1 MSINEQKMKLKGE
14 AKVWASITKSNGK
27 AKDVASTQIGQQLLF
42 DEALRILPE
51 FKSWLKVSSRA
62 DKLALD
68 EVFFDDDEIVRLVLS
83 TMFLMSGNLSGALD
97 YDNKKKK
104 TRHKNILSV
113 KNHIFPTLTFDQVYR
128 IVEVVVDISKFFQVE
143 KAPIKSVRFDWSV
156 CYTCTMDDVVFQK
169 LSARSLMA
177 FYPMPMKEAPVDWG
191 YNEEGNL
198 VGGYKDFQYD
208 LVRVWSKSKN
218 KDRNRYKKRIF
229 DSVNYIQSQAWVV
242 NEELLKQVERDLKV
256 PLKGDFITL
265 DYPSSDGCE
274 FGIDL
279 KKENHGLSDEDFLK
293 VSDARRAFQSDVDL
307 YQAEAR
313 DFESAMG
320 KYRAVKMAIEI
331 ANDYK
336 GEDIYFPHNYDSRGR
351 VYPIP
356 VGLSPQG
363 SDAVKAMLSYKNGQ
377 VLNRDG
383 AAWAFAYLA
392 SLYGD
397 DKLHFDDRVERGIE
411 LMETDADYR
420 DADEPYQ
427 FLAHQIEL
435 RKVVE
440 DPQATFNGRIHLDAC
455 NSGSQFTS
463 ALTGDVKGC
472 EATNVIP
479 TIGEGGL
486 CDRQDAYLLVANK
499 SIELTKLMLG
509 GTLSDEDR
517 EVYEELLRLLEEHG
531 RKICKRPV
539 MVSNY
544 GGTSGGRADMLY
556 DMFRDLKIDRKY
568 ITKSNAIKFAK
579 IIGDSIT
586 GVLNGGKAFEKY
598 IQTMNNIIAKGGSAV
613 VWNTS
618 DGFRVVHAKNKQLK
632 PKRIS
637 IVLPKSRRYTD
648 IRNIVYSNEVSPSK
662 MRSAISPNYIH
673 SLDAE
678 LLRRVALRMRDEGIE
693 SSDWIHDSFGC
704 LPNEVGRMLKIT
716 KEEFLEMMK
725 KDPLSFLDSE
735 LRKQSIDNGVS
746 EKQLAKVVVPNLGS
760 VDFSKVLESEWFFS

>member
-14 AKVWASITKSNGK
+14 SRVWASITSPNGK

-51 FKSWLKVSSRA
+51 FKAWLDVCSKR
-62 DKLALD
+62 D
-68 EVFFDDDEIVRLVLS
+68 RLVLRELFCDDETTTRLILQTLFYLAGS
-83 TMFLMSGNLSGALD
+83 TSGVLEADRS
-97 YDNKKKK
+97 KKKK
-104 TRHKNILSV
+104 TRHKSIRSINTKV
-113 KNHIFPTLTFDQVYR
+113 FTDLTFSVTWR
-128 IVEVVVDISKFFQVE
+128 VVEVIVDLSKLFQTDKRPVS
-143 KAPIKSVRFDWSV
+143 INGVTSWSLGYV
-156 CYTCTMDDVVFQK
+156 SSIDELIFEK
-169 LSARSLMA
+169 LSTRSIMS
-177 FYPMPMKEAPVDWG
+177 FYPMPMLEPPGDWG
-191 YNEEGNL
+191 YDEEGNV
-198 VGGYKDFQYD
+198 VGGYYSYQYD
-208 LVRVWSKSKN
+208 MIRSNANMFKN
-218 KDRNRYKKRIF
+218 TKFDQRIF

-242 NEELLKQVERDLKV
+242 NEEVLKAVELDLRV
-256 PLKGDFITL
+256 PVKSDFITME
-265 DYPSSDGCE
+265 YPSSEGCE
-274 FGIDL
+274 FGVDL
-279 KKENHGLSDEDFLK
+279 KKEDHGLSSEEFERIK
-293 VSDARRAFQSDVDL
+293 NSRASFQGDVDL

-313 DFESAMG
+313 DFESEMG
-320 KYRAVKMAIEI
+320 KYRAIRMAIEI
-331 ANDYK
+331 ARDYK
-336 GEDIYFPHNYDSRGR
+336 GVDIYFPHSYDSRGR

-363 SDAVKAMLSYKNGQ
+363 SDAVKAMLSYRDGQ

-383 AAWAFAYLA
+383 AEWAFAYLA

-397 DKLHFDDRVERGIE
+397 DKLNFDDRVERGMQLIDE
-411 LMETDADYR
+411 DYR

-435 RKVVE
+435 RKVIE

-463 ALTGDVKGC
+463 ALTGDVRGC
-472 EATNVIP
+472 LATNVIP

-499 SIELTKLMLG
+499 SIELTKLTLSG
-509 GTLSDEDR
+509 DLSDEDR
-517 EVYEELLRLLEEHG
+517 EVYEELLRLLKGHG

-544 GGTSGGRADMLY
+544 GGTAGGRADMLY
-556 DMFRDLKIDRKY
+556 DMFRDLKVDRKY
-568 ITKSNAIKFAK
+568 ITKANAIKFAK

-598 IQTMNNIIAKGGSAV
+598 IQTMNNLIAKGG
-613 VWNTS
+613 TS
-618 DGFRVVHAKNKQLK
+618 VRWRTGDGFPVIHVKNKELK
-632 PKRIS
+632 PERVKLK
-637 IVLPKSRRYTD
+637 LPNSRRETSIYKKNFSRD
-648 IRNIVYSNEVSPSK
+648 VSPSK

-704 LPNEVGRMLKIT
+704 LPNEVGRMLEIT
-716 KEEFLEMMK
+716 KEVFLEMME
-725 KDPLSFLDSE
+725 KDPLLYLDND
-735 LRKQSIDNGVS
+735 LRRQAIRNGS
-746 EKQLAKVVVPNLGS
+746 TEKQVGKVILPSLGEI
-760 VDFSKVLESEWFFS
+760 DFSKILSSEWFFS

>member
-1 MSINEQKMKLKGE
+1 MSVNEQKMKLKGE

-42 DEALRILPE
+42 DETLRILPE
-51 FKSWLKVSSRA
+51 FKTWLDNCSKRDRLTLRA
-62 DKLALD
+62 L
-68 EVFFDDDEIVRLVLS
+68 FCDDETTIRLILETLFYLAGSTSGVLEAERS
-83 TMFLMSGNLSGALD
+83 
-97 YDNKKKK
+97 KKKK
-104 TRHKNILSV
+104 TRHKSIRSINNKV
-113 KNHIFPTLTFDQVYR
+113 FPDLTFSVTWR
-128 IVEVVVDISKFFQVE
+128 VVEVVVDLSKLFETDKRPVS
-143 KAPIKSVRFDWSV
+143 INGVTSWSLGYV
-156 CYTCTMDDVVFQK
+156 SSIDELIFEK
-169 LSARSLMA
+169 LSTRSIMS
-177 FYPMPMKEAPVDWG
+177 FYPMPMLESPKDWG
-191 YNEEGNL
+191 YDEEGNV
-198 VGGYKDFQYD
+198 VGGYSSYQYD
-208 LVRVWSKSKN
+208 MIRSNANMFNNTKF
-218 KDRNRYKKRIF
+218 DQRIF

-242 NEELLKQVERDLKV
+242 NEEVLKAVELDLRV
-256 PLKGDFITL
+256 PLKNDFITL
-265 DYPSSDGCE
+265 DYPSSEGCE
-274 FGIDL
+274 FGIDI
-279 KKENHGLSDEDFLK
+279 KKENHGLNEEGLLK
-293 VSDARRAFQSDVDL
+293 VIEARKAFQSDVDL

-313 DFESAMG
+313 DYESAMG

-336 GEDIYFPHNYDSRGR
+336 GEDIYFPHSYDSRGR
-351 VYPIP
+351 IYPIP

-363 SDAVKAMLSYKNGQ
+363 SDAVKAMLSYKEGQ

-383 AAWAFAYLA
+383 AEWAFAYLA

-397 DKLHFDDRVERGIE
+397 DKLHFEERVERGMQ
-411 LMETDADYR
+411 LMEEDYK

-435 RKVVE
+435 RKVIE
-440 DPQATFNGRIHLDAC
+440 DPQAIFNGRIHLDAC

-463 ALTGDVKGC
+463 ALTGDVRGC
-472 EATNVIP
+472 LATNVIP
-479 TIGEGGL
+479 TIGEDGL

-499 SIELTKLMLG
+499 SIELTKLMLSG
-509 GTLSDEDR
+509 LLSDEDR

-568 ITKSNAIKFAK
+568 ITKANAIKFAK

-586 GVLNGGKAFEKY
+586 GVLNGGKAFERY
-598 IQTMNNIIAKGGSAV
+598 IQTMNNLVAKGGTPV
-613 VWNTS
+613 RWYTGDRFPVIH
-618 DGFRVVHAKNKQLK
+618 VKNKELK
-632 PKRIS
+632 PDRVKLK
-637 IVLPKSRRYTD
+637 LPNSRRETSIYKK
-648 IRNIVYSNEVSPSK
+648 NFSKEVSPSK

-704 LPNEVGRMLKIT
+704 LPNEVGRMLEIT
-716 KEEFLEMMK
+716 KEVFLEMMEK
-725 KDPLSFLDSE
+725 EPLLHLDKD
-735 LRKQSIDNGVS
+735 LRRQAIRNGS
-746 EKQLAKVVVPNLGS
+746 TEKQVGKVVLPNLGEI
-760 VDFSKVLESEWFFS
+760 DFSKILASEWFFS